1 MDDVVLHLLDEQA
14 GDGAG
19 GARGAAPRKR
29 ARRAAAGGHDKRVP
43 QVLSYELLAQEPA
56 ALKWFTGLKADTLDW
71 TIRALRL
78 AVVLFGACAFCLLR
92 AVHAVLSARC
102 VFVG

>member
-56 ALKWFTGLKADTLDW
+56 ALK
-71 TIRALRL
+71 
-78 AVVLFGACAFCLLR
+78 
-92 AVHAVLSARC
+92 
-102 VFVG
+102 